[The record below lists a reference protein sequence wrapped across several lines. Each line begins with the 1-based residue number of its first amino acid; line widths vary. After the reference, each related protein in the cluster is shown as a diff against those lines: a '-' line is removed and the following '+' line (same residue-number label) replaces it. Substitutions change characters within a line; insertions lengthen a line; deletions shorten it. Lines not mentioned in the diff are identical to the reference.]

1 MRTTGIFGILIALA
15 LLFTAAPVSAEASFT
30 ERLHTQMTKI
40 NDSVKSGEISHS
52 QARWLKRQHR
62 TVRIQAEVYANR
74 SNITGAERARL
85 NTYLSEL
92 EDTLA
97 LYVAMNLRDQPDGLA
112 ITQNQ

>member
-1 MRTTGIFGILIALA
+1 MRTTRVLGILIALA
-15 LLFTAAPVSAEASFT
+15 LLLSAVPASAESSFS
-30 ERLHTQMTKI
+30 ERLHAQMNQI
-40 NDSVKSGEISHS
+40 DDSIKSGHISYS

-97 LYVAMNLRDQPDGLA
+97 LYVAMNENDQPDGLA
-112 ITQNQ
+112 VTQN

>member
-1 MRTTGIFGILIALA
+1 MALG
-15 LLFTAAPVSAEASFT
+15 LLLCAVPASAETSFT
-30 ERLHTQMTKI
+30 ERLHTQMNQI
-40 NDSVKSGEISHS
+40 DDSIKNGQISYS
-52 QARWLKRQHR
+52 QARWLKRQYR

-97 LYVAMNLRDQPDGLA
+97 LYVAMNKSNQPDGLA
-112 ITQNQ
+112 VTQNQ